1 MPSSQIF
8 FITGISTGFGRALAD
23 AALAAGHRVIGT
35 VRQLFQV
42 AELTAAFPGSFHAVE
57 MDLADATSI
66 RQAMAEAVSVWNGL
80 DVLINN
86 AGYGLVGAL
95 EEYDDAQIAYSLAV
109 NLTGPLQV
117 IRAALPHLRA
127 QRSGRIIN
135 LGAIAAVCNDAGFS
149 VYGGAKAA
157 LDAASEALRGEL
169 APLGIH
175 VSLVHPGPF
184 RTDFIARSLDAGS
197 TKLPDYES
205 TCGAFTKVLSR
216 INGRQPGDPAKAA
229 QAILQ
234 LASMDSPPLRLYLG
248 KYACGKIRQR
258 LSTRLAELTIS
269 DELGLATDY

>member
-1 MPSSQIF
+1 MPAAQIF
-8 FITGISTGFGRALAD
+8 LITGVSTGFGRALAD
-23 AALAAGHRVIGT
+23 AALANGHRVIGT

-42 AELTAAFPGSFHAVE
+42 ADLTASYPGNFHALE
-57 MDLADATSI
+57 MDLTDATSI
-66 RQAMAEAVSVWNGL
+66 RQAVEEAVSVWSGL

-95 EEYDDAQIAYSLAV
+95 EEYDDTQIAHSLAV

-117 IRAALPHLRA
+117 IRAVLPHLRA

-135 LGAIAAVCNDAGFS
+135 IGAIAAVCNDAGFS

-157 LDAASEALRGEL
+157 MDGASEALRGEM

-184 RTDFIARSLDAGS
+184 RTDFIARSLDTGAN
-197 TKLPDYES
+197 KLPDYEA

-234 LASMDSPPLRLYLG
+234 LAAMDSPPLRLYLG
-248 KYACGKIRQR
+248 KYACGKIRQ
-258 LSTRLAELTIS
+258 LLGTRLAELTIS